1 MYEEAVQRQWSSATD
16 IPWETVQP
24 LPDDVERAMC
34 QLCTFLTEVEFIA
47 GDAPGQWLP
56 KINPAH
62 YETKLFLLSQIMDEA
77 RHLDVFRK
85 RALVN
90 GGGLLSEGQSGPSL
104 RVILDAK
111 DFTEMSAIMHVF
123 AEGFIQSLFR
133 TGEYVSYNE
142 AEKRI
147 YRLCYQDES
156 RHLGFGVMH
165 LKYILETGI
174 VDCAIV
180 VSSDEE
186 YHPHAIVARRFT
198 DLQKSM
204 KIKYIWYP
212 VLRDL
217 RAAVADPTINNIA
230 VVGVPCVIRAVRAI
244 QESKLG
250 KYRKKIKLTLGLF
263 CWEIFKYELLPYLI
277 FRHESINVRNLY
289 KIDIKKDMTVETK
302 DGSEFKFDLADTK
315 PYVRNGCSYCG
326 DFTGEW
332 ADISVGKAGSPPN
345 YCTVLTRTPLGEE
358 IFRQVCDKKLAETVE
373 FEGGDI
379 FKLKDLLKTFRVA
392 ERLSERKRQRW
403 DKK

>member
-1 MYEEAVQRQWSSATD
+1 MAISQDVLEKLRTEEAVPELDLSWLRPEDARRVERVHPGRRGMTFDEIEAGREVPDHVDISSLKPRDARARPDAPRTGLYYLDKADVWSENAPLLYEEAVQRQWSSATD

-56 KINPAH
+56 RINPPH
-62 YETKLFLLSQIMDEA
+62 SETKLFLLSQIMDEA

-123 AEGFIQSLFR
+123 AEGFIQSLFP

-165 LKYILETGI
+165 LKYILETEPWRRDEIHHYLDQVEGPLSMDTI
-174 VDCAIV
+174 N
-180 VSSDEE
+180 VSSATPYFDE
-186 YHPHAIVARRFT
+186 AIIVLAGGGLKNIDEGF
-198 DLQKSM
+198 QKLM
-204 KIKYIWYP
+204 
-212 VLRDL
+212 
-217 RAAVADPTINNIA
+217 
-230 VVGVPCVIRAVRAI
+230 AI
-244 QESKLG
+244 
-250 KYRKKIKLTLGLF
+250 
-263 CWEIFKYELLPYLI
+263 
-277 FRHESINVRNLY
+277 
-289 KIDIKKDMTVETK
+289 
-302 DGSEFKFDLADTK
+302 
-315 PYVRNGCSYCG
+315 
-326 DFTGEW
+326 
-332 ADISVGKAGSPPN
+332 
-345 YCTVLTRTPLGEE
+345 
-358 IFRQVCDKKLAETVE
+358 
-373 FEGGDI
+373 
-379 FKLKDLLKTFRVA
+379 
-392 ERLSERKRQRW
+392 RKRQINEYMHRLEVAGGSAPQGGGRASPGRQMS
-403 DKK
+403 